1 MDEEDI
7 KALENTETLKFI
19 YNMKVT
25 FRILELMEE
34 IQSSP
39 ISLDKQTEYA
49 NVVSQGM
56 DDFKND
62 PEKLLRVLEEF
73 KENI

>member
-1 MDEEDI
+1 
-7 KALENTETLKFI
+7 
-19 YNMKVT
+19 
-25 FRILELMEE
+25 MEE